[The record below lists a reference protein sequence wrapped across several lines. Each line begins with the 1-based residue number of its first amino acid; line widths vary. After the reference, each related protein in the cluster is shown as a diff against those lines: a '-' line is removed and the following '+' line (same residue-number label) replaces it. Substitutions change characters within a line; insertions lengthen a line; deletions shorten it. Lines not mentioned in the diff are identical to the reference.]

1 MKIYRP
7 KRGYYHYENELCDE
21 YMNYYIKALYEKGY
35 YHEKVNK
42 ECSIFPVEYY
52 KREKREKKY
61 HYCYIGYSEEKSNI
75 RNRWIHV
82 FIQKYFDE
90 NSYVYYIDKED
101 EYEEKIKYKS
111 EEYYQK
117 IGESKFL
124 LCGISNGVY
133 YSKEFNEA
141 VVCRTI
147 PIVRDV
153 DDTFRSYEE
162 YQIDMRFCLC
172 SQLNYEYKD
181 EWVEYNYSQFL
192 RYHTIN
198 DKPSMIPKIM
208 ENKRREEEK
217 KKREKNRKMRREIK
231 KLKKEIEK
239 IKRMNIK
246 KEKERNEYLKAMGG
260 RDVSGIRPIPKIKKW
275 M

>member
-1 MKIYRP
+1 MKTVQFQ
-7 KRGYYHYENELCDE
+7 G
-21 YMNYYIKALYEKGY
+21 IKQAARILSCVQPY
-35 YHEKVNK
+35 V
-42 ECSIFPVEYY
+42 
-52 KREKREKKY
+52 KKT
-61 HYCYIGYSEEKSNI
+61 E
-75 RNRWIHV
+75 
-82 FIQKYFDE
+82 
-90 NSYVYYIDKED
+90 
-101 EYEEKIKYKS
+101 
-111 EEYYQK
+111 
-117 IGESKFL
+117 
-124 LCGISNGVY
+124 
-133 YSKEFNEA
+133 
-141 VVCRTI
+141 
-147 PIVRDV
+147 
-153 DDTFRSYEE
+153 
-162 YQIDMRFCLC
+162 
-172 SQLNYEYKD
+172 D

-260 RDVSGIRPIPKIKKW
+260 RDVSGIRPIPKIKKF